1 MITAI
6 HAEWLKLR
14 TVRAPWFL
22 LGAGLL
28 IVVGGISGLVI
39 STGTKP
45 AASLQSVAVGHLGLV
60 AVVSLVFGTLAVA
73 GEYRQRTITDSFLS
87 SPRRGRVVA
96 AKLVVFTGIG
106 AVEGLVGAFIAVV
119 TASIWWGAKG
129 AYFDLGDAD
138 MWRTI
143 AGGII
148 ANALYAAI
156 GVGLG
161 ALIRNLTGAIIVT
174 IGWLAVVEGIVG
186 QLVGTSLAKWLP
198 FTAGR
203 ALALAQ
209 GASDNGLLAR
219 ETGGFVVA
227 AYAVVFVVIAVFSTL
242 RRDVT

>member
-1 MITAI
+1 MMATI

-14 TVRAPWFL
+14 TVRTPWLL

-39 STGTKP
+39 TTGTP
-45 AASLQSVAVGHLGLV
+45 RAASLQSVAVAHLGIV
-60 AVVSLVFGTLAVA
+60 AIVSLVFGTLAVA
-73 GEYRQRTITDSFLS
+73 GEYRQRTITDTFLS

-106 AVEGLVGAFIAVV
+106 AVEGVIGAIVAVV

-129 AYFDLGDAD
+129 AFFDLGNAD

-143 AGGII
+143 VGGIL

-174 IGWLAVVEGIVG
+174 VGWLAVVEGIVG
-186 QLVGTSLAKWLP
+186 QLVGTSIAKWLP

-209 GASDNGLLAR
+209 GAADNGLLAR
-219 ETGGFVVA
+219 EAGGFVVA
-227 AYAVVFVVIAVFSTL
+227 AYAAAFVVIAVFSTL